1 MQSNNNLTSNILSF
15 NELSPKQ
22 LYRIMQLRVSVFVVE
37 QTCYYQELDGLDT
50 LPETRHLLIQEGNQI
65 AGYARILAPGA
76 SYSGASSIGRI
87 LVSPDYRGQG
97 LGHRVVKEALD
108 LCLTQWSAYPIK
120 IGAQTHLKDFYSQY
134 QFIQVGEPYLED
146 GISHIHMVRGNDH

>member
-1 MQSNNNLTSNILSF
+1 
-15 NELSPKQ
+15 
-22 LYRIMQLRVSVFVVE
+22 MQLRVSVFVVE

-50 LPETRHLLIQEGNQI
+50 LPETRHLLIQQDNHI

-87 LVSPDYRGQG
+87 LVNPDFRGLA
-97 LGHRVVKEALD
+97 LGHRVVKEALEQ
-108 LCLTQWSAYPIK
+108 CLTLWPEYPVK

-146 GISHIHMVRGNDH
+146 GISHIHMVRGNNH